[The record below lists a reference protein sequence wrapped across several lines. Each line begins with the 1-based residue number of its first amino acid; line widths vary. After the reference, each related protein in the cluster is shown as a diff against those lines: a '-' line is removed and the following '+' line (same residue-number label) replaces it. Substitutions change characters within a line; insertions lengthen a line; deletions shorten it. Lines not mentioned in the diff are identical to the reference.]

1 MINFELDGTQYRIR
15 FKHYTREQLLQ
26 LENQE
31 HMPNLHKPS
40 NGATYAILQKR
51 VGGEWQVQTFQAA
64 FCMFLDTFNRARG
77 REIALKRLLECAD
90 VFKNQ
95 DERKDVYYVH
105 SGRNRDL
112 RLKIWRLYFDKVR
125 AAEAQKFLS
134 AQLKQSQ
141 KDALTTVDDAQ

>member
-15 FKHYTREQLLQ
+15 FKHYTREQLIQ
-26 LENQE
+26 VENQE

-64 FCMFLDTFNRARG
+64 FCMFLDPFSRARG

-90 VFKNQ
+90 IFKNQ
-95 DERKDVYYVH
+95 PEREGVFYVRP
-105 SGRNRDL
+105 GRNRDL

-125 AAEAQKFLS
+125 AAEADKFWA
-134 AQLKQSQ
+134 AQRAQEHKQ
-141 KDALTTVDDAQ
+141 

>member
-15 FKHYTREQLLQ
+15 FKHYTREQLLK

-31 HMPNLHKPS
+31 YMPNLHKPS

-51 VGGEWQVQTFQAA
+51 IGDEWQVQTFQAA
-64 FCMFLDTFNRARG
+64 FCMFLDTFSRARG
-77 REIALKRLLECAD
+77 RKIALKRLLESAD

-95 DERKDVYYVH
+95 ADGKNVYCVH
-105 SGRNRDL
+105 PGRNRDL

-125 AAEAQKFLS
+125 DKEADKFWAAQRTQEH
-134 AQLKQSQ
+134 KQ
-141 KDALTTVDDAQ
+141 